1 MVGAAGGQHDV
12 HPGGNIKS
20 KATRNTKTVKNTNS
34 KTTGNTK
41 TVKIQIEIQRQ
52 W

>member
-20 KATRNTKTVKNTNS
+20 KATRNTNTNS

-41 TVKIQIEIQRQ
+41 TIKTQIEIQIQ